1 MDDTDLK
8 IILLLINNSRLT
20 YREISNYLGLSVN
33 AVYRRVQTLM
43 DLNIIQRF
51 SARLKP
57 YAVNAIYV
65 FIFGQSNSQE
75 IDKVISQLGNHDNTW
90 QIMLSSRNYVYIGG
104 MLENIHQLEDYSSF
118 VSQCLEIQSPQ
129 VGLLSNVQYNTPIPY
144 ILPKSKSMN
153 YDKLDLEIIRS
164 LHKDSRKP
172 ISEIADEVSSTSN
185 TIRRRLTRLIE
196 EGIIDLSINFNPEES
211 DDIFALFQI
220 TVNPSV
226 DKIEFAKNL
235 NVKYEPNLFFCWTFS
250 NLPNLILCWV
260 WANNMKELTQ
270 LAENIKKEKI
280 EILLF
285 DIMSKVFYFDTWK
298 EDMLYK

>member
-43 DLNIIQRF
+43 HLNIIQRF

-57 YAVNAIYV
+57 YAVNAIYI

>member
-57 YAVNAIYV
+57 YAVNAIYI

>member
-57 YAVNAIYV
+57 YAVNAIYI

-104 MLENIHQLEDYSSF
+104 MLENIHQLEDYSSY